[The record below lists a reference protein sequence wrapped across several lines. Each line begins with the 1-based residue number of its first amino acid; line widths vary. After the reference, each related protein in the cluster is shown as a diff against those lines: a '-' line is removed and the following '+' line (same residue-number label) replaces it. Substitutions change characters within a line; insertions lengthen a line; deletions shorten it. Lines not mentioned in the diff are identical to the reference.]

1 MKRALI
7 GGGGHTR
14 EVLCQMNV
22 NLPIFVD
29 DYYYVQKEGYYK
41 LSELD
46 PEKYE
51 VTDK

>member
-29 DYYYVQKEGYYK
+29 DYYYILAMNHSHQMRIRIRLLGH
-41 LSELD
+41 L
-46 PEKYE
+46 
-51 VTDK
+51 